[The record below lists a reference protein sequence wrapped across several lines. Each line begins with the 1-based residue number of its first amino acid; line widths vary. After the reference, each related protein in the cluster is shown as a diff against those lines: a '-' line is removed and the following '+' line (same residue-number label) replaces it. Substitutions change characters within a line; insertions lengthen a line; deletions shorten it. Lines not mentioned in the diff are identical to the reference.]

1 MGFNEK
7 LLGQNEVVIHHMR
20 THIKALFGNI
30 VILLVL
36 TIGLVAYFVLAPDSW
51 PGWLGYVIVGLYLL
65 VALIFFFV
73 PFLVWLTNTFTITSR
88 RIITRTG
95 IITKRGHDIPLYRI
109 SNVAYERDL
118 IDRFF
123 HCGTIVLETS
133 ADNPLYLHDIP
144 SVERV
149 HVELTELL
157 FENRNSDGGRL
168 DPGDI

>member
-7 LLGQNEVVIHHMR
+7 LLGQDEVVIHHMR
-20 THIKALFGNI
+20 THAKAILGNI
-30 VILLVL
+30 IVWIVA
-36 TIGLVAYFVLAPDSW
+36 TIGLVAYFIFAPESW
-51 PGWLGYVIVGLYLL
+51 PTWVSYIIIALYLL
-65 VALIFFFV
+65 IVFIFFLV

-88 RIITRTG
+88 RVITRTG

-123 HCGTIVLETS
+123 RCGTIVFETS

-144 SVERV
+144 NVERV

-157 FENRNSDGGRL
+157 FRNHADDSNRYEQ
-168 DPGDI
+168 GDL